1 MFSYAKHLS
10 VFQRVIYL
18 LLYYMK
24 KTLLL
29 CYIAIL
35 YGFSGCSPKQPE
47 KDYTWLKQG
56 IETAALQLK
65 FTVAE
70 IGDSIRLPRSIWTG
84 YDTDFLCRQL
94 DKKQLTGK
102 DSARLKPIHDN
113 LGSRRYCFSIYDWT
127 SGFFPGNLWL
137 AYQLTGNESL
147 RESAVKF
154 TNYLYPLRE
163 YKGTHDIGFMMNCSY
178 GNANRLSPAD
188 SVRSALI
195 QTADNLCG
203 RFNPEIGCIRS
214 WNFGK
219 WNFPVI
225 IDNMMNLDLLFNVY
239 KLTGDEKY
247 KNVAVKHAQTTMKN
261 HFRPDY
267 TSYHVVSYNNDG
279 SVEIKQT
286 HQGKNAESAW
296 SRGQAWGVYGYTSC
310 YRETRDTAF
319 LQEAVHIADMIME
332 RVKTDDLI
340 PYWDYDAPAGEKTP
354 RDASAAAV
362 TASAFLELSTF
373 VPDGKKYS
381 DYAETI
387 LKNLSGTKYLA
398 AKGSN
403 QGYVLMHSTGSL
415 PHGSEIDVPLNY
427 ADYYYMEALK
437 RYIDLKNKG

>member
-1 MFSYAKHLS
+1 
-10 VFQRVIYL
+10 
-18 LLYYMK
+18 MK
-24 KTLLL
+24 KISLSCFVAVVAL
-29 CYIAIL
+29 CV
-35 YGFSGCSPKQPE
+35 FSGCSPKQPE

-84 YDTDFLCRQL
+84 YDTDFLCHQL
-94 DKKQLTGK
+94 DKKQLTAK

-137 AYQLTGNESL
+137 AYQLTGDESL

-154 TNYLYPLRE
+154 TNHLYPLRE

-225 IDNMMNLDLLFNVY
+225 IDNMMNLDLLFY
-239 KLTGDEKY
+239 ATRLTGDDKY
-247 KNVAVKHAQTTMKN
+247 KELALTHARTTMKN
-261 HFRPDY
+261 HFRDDY
-267 TSYHVVSYNNDG
+267 SSYHVVSYNNDG
-279 SVEIKQT
+279 TVEKKCT
-286 HQGKNAESAW
+286 HQGKSDASSWA
-296 SRGQAWGVYGYTSC
+296 RGQAWGLYGYTSC
-310 YRETRDTAF
+310 YRESKDVQF
-319 LQEAVHIADMIME
+319 LRQVENIASLIMR
-332 RVKTDDLI
+332 RVKT
-340 PYWDYDAPAGEKTP
+340 E
-354 RDASAAAV
+354 DASESV
-362 TASAFLELSTF
+362 EMRCTC
-373 VPDGKKYS
+373 
-381 DYAETI
+381 
-387 LKNLSGTKYLA
+387 
-398 AKGSN
+398 
-403 QGYVLMHSTGSL
+403 
-415 PHGSEIDVPLNY
+415 
-427 ADYYYMEALK
+427 
-437 RYIDLKNKG
+437 

>member
-1 MFSYAKHLS
+1 
-10 VFQRVIYL
+10 
-18 LLYYMK
+18 MK
-24 KTLLL
+24 KISLSCFIAVVAL
-29 CYIAIL
+29 CV
-35 YGFSGCSPKQPE
+35 FSGCSPKQPE
-47 KDYTWLKQG
+47 KDYTWLKKG

-137 AYQLTGNESL
+137 AYQLTGDESL

-225 IDNMMNLDLLFNVY
+225 IDNMMNLDLLFY
-239 KLTGDEKY
+239 ATRLTGDDKY
-247 KNVAVKHAQTTMKN
+247 KELALTHARTTMKN
-261 HFRPDY
+261 HFRDDY
-267 TSYHVVSYNNDG
+267 SSYHVVSYNNDG
-279 SVEIKQT
+279 TVEKKCT
-286 HQGKNAESAW
+286 HQGKSDASSWA
-296 SRGQAWGVYGYTSC
+296 RGQAWGLYGYTSC
-310 YRETRDTAF
+310 YRESKDVQF
-319 LQEAVHIADMIME
+319 LRQAENIASLIMR
-332 RVKTDDLI
+332 RVKTE
-340 PYWDYDAPAGEKTP
+340 DA
-354 RDASAAAV
+354 
-362 TASAFLELSTF
+362 
-373 VPDGKKYS
+373 
-381 DYAETI
+381 
-387 LKNLSGTKYLA
+387 
-398 AKGSN
+398 
-403 QGYVLMHSTGSL
+403 
-415 PHGSEIDVPLNY
+415 VPLWG
-427 ADYYYMEALK
+427 L
-437 RYIDLKNKG
+437 